1 MPNTPAP
8 PLITPH
14 QMNILRAATA
24 MAWADGQLEP
34 DEIRLLVDQ
43 FAALFSQANSLT
55 ESQTAD
61 LKLELSEYLTQ
72 NIPLEEVIPT
82 ITSDS
87 DRALVLKLGYQ
98 VISASRRTPE
108 EEPINPQEAEAYQK
122 LIGLLN
128 FSKEQVAAIEAEI
141 TPAAK
146 PTDNN
151 FIANLATNL
160 YNLLTN
166 AFSL

>member
-1 MPNTPAP
+1 MSDIPAP

-34 DEIRLLVDQ
+34 DEISLLVNQ
-43 FAALFSQANSLT
+43 LAALFSQRNSLT
-55 ESQTAD
+55 ESQTAA
-61 LKLELSEYLTQ
+61 LKSELSEYLGQ

-82 ITSDS
+82 ITSDR

-98 VISASRRTPE
+98 VISASRRTPA
-108 EEPINPQEAEAYQK
+108 EEPINLEEAEAYQK

-128 FSKEQVAAIEAEI
+128 FSKAQVAAIEAEI
-141 TPAAK
+141 TPVANSN
-146 PTDNN
+146 NN

-160 YNLLTN
+160 YNLTIN
-166 AFSL
+166 AFAL